1 MAGLKYYQYHIGD
14 RSVMTRLMTFAQK
27 GILSDMIDTYLSCGK
42 PIGTHWVANMKRVA
56 GEEDVDIVLSMCFV
70 LDGDVYRNEWCD
82 QTIADYEAMA
92 EKNRR
97 NAMKRSQKSQQEP
110 SGNRV
115 ESDSQPSGNPVD
127 TLTNKPINQG
137 TNIEV
142 LPDGS
147 TCGNSCADA
156 PELPPEQEAEP
167 QLNGVEKP
175 LKQQN
180 CPTKEIVDSYNEILG
195 PWLGRV
201 REVTPSRRTAI
212 RARWLDVIRV
222 CGVSDRETSIVATR
236 AYFEKIARSNFLM
249 GRVEGAG
256 RKWKADFDWILKSD
270 SFTKIYEGKYDN
282 QR

>member
-1 MAGLKYYQYHIGD
+1 MHYYPHNIGD
-14 RSVMTRLMTFAQK
+14 FALETRGLTYEQI
-27 GILSDMIDTYLSCGK
+27 GILVTLMDRYASTQLPITEAWVNVAYQESSKCQAIALLNAFFVQKDGGFVHPRLEQMIFDF
-42 PIGTHWVANMKRVA
+42 
-56 GEEDVDIVLSMCFV
+56 EEKS
-70 LDGDVYRNEWCD
+70 
-82 QTIADYEAMA
+82 
-92 EKNRR
+92 K
-97 NAMKRSQKSQQEP
+97 KRSEAGKKGAKVRAKDQLPSKCQEIDDQLPSYTNNQEP
-110 SGNRV
+110 I
-115 ESDSQPSGNPVD
+115 
-127 TLTNKPINQG
+127 TNNL
-137 TNIEV
+137 EV

-212 RARWLDVIRV
+212 RARCLDVIRV

-249 GRVEGAG
+249 GRIEGAG

>member
-1 MAGLKYYQYHIGD
+1 MHYYDHNIGEFAATIRFLSLEEIGIYVVLKDEYLRTGKRLACD
-14 RSVMTRLMTFAQK
+14 R
-27 GILSDMIDTYLSCGK
+27 I
-42 PIGTHWVANMKRVA
+42 ANMMPPACEASLRRVL
-56 GEEDVDIVLSMCFV
+56 DRFFV
-70 LDGDVYRNEWCD
+70 LEDGFYVSEEFEKLLSEY
-82 QTIADYEAMA
+82 A
-92 EKNRR
+92 EKSSTNAENAKKGWEKRR
-97 NAMKRSQKSQQEP
+97 KATRSQAKRCDSHEVACETNDIACLTNNQEP
-110 SGNRV
+110 
-115 ESDSQPSGNPVD
+115 
-127 TLTNKPINQG
+127 LTNNL
-137 TNIEV
+137 EV
-142 LPDGS
+142 PDGTS
-147 TCGNSCADA
+147 CGNSCADA
-156 PELPPEQEAEP
+156 HELPPETEDEP
-167 QLNGVEKP
+167 QLIEKP

>member
-1 MAGLKYYQYHIGD
+1 MNYYDHNIGD
-14 RSVMTRLMTFAQK
+14 FAAMTQGLDFEGVGICIRLLDRFMLTE
-27 GILSDMIDTYLSCGK
+27 K
-42 PIGTHWVANMKRVA
+42 PIKTQWVSLAFPKELHEKVFL
-56 GEEDVDIVLSMCFV
+56 VLSGLFEEVEDGWVYEPFV
-70 LDGDVYRNEWCD
+70 EVLERYAANRLKNQENGKKGGRPRKTQQNPMGSSGFSTET
-82 QTIADYEAMA
+82 QTEPI
-92 EKNRR
+92 
-97 NAMKRSQKSQQEP
+97 QKATNNQEP
-110 SGNRV
+110 
-115 ESDSQPSGNPVD
+115 
-127 TLTNKPINQG
+127 I

-167 QLNGVEKP
+167 QLIEKP

>member
-1 MAGLKYYQYHIGD
+1 MNYYDHNIGD
-14 RSVMTRLMTFAQK
+14 FAAMTQGLDFEGVGICIRLLDRFMLTE
-27 GILSDMIDTYLSCGK
+27 K
-42 PIGTHWVANMKRVA
+42 PIKTQWVSLAFPKELHEKVFL
-56 GEEDVDIVLSMCFV
+56 VLSGLFEEVEDGWVYEPFV
-70 LDGDVYRNEWCD
+70 EVLERYAANRLKNQENGKKGGRPRKTQQNPMGSSGFSTET
-82 QTIADYEAMA
+82 QTEPI
-92 EKNRR
+92 
-97 NAMKRSQKSQQEP
+97 QKATNNQEP
-110 SGNRV
+110 
-115 ESDSQPSGNPVD
+115 
-127 TLTNKPINQG
+127 I

-156 PELPPEQEAEP
+156 PEFPHEDEAEP
-167 QLNGVEKP
+167 QLKGVEKP

>member
-1 MAGLKYYQYHIGD
+1 MHYYEHNIGD
-14 RSVMTRLMTFAQK
+14 FAIETKGMSYEAIGVYMTLIDRYAATQSPITEAWVSIAFSGESKCLANALLDALFVKTDGGFVHPRIETLIKAYEDKSKKRAEAGRKGGLSRQK
-27 GILSDMIDTYLSCGK
+27 QSNESKCQANAKQVVSQPITNNQEPINTEEL
-42 PIGTHWVANMKRVA
+42 PIGSSR
-56 GEEDVDIVLSMCFV
+56 
-70 LDGDVYRNEWCD
+70 
-82 QTIADYEAMA
+82 
-92 EKNRR
+92 
-97 NAMKRSQKSQQEP
+97 
-110 SGNRV
+110 
-115 ESDSQPSGNPVD
+115 
-127 TLTNKPINQG
+127 
-137 TNIEV
+137 
-142 LPDGS
+142 
-147 TCGNSCADA
+147 GNSCADA
-156 PELPPEQEAEP
+156 PEFPHEDEAEP

>member
-1 MAGLKYYQYHIGD
+1 MNYYDHNIGD
-14 RSVMTRLMTFAQK
+14 FAAMTQGLDFEGVGICIRLLDRFMLTE
-27 GILSDMIDTYLSCGK
+27 K
-42 PIGTHWVANMKRVA
+42 PIKTQWVSLAFPKELHEKVFL
-56 GEEDVDIVLSMCFV
+56 VLSGLFEEVEDGWVYEPFV
-70 LDGDVYRNEWCD
+70 DVLERYAANRLKNQENGKKGGRPRKTQQNPIGSSGFSTET
-82 QTIADYEAMA
+82 QTEP
-92 EKNRR
+92 N
-97 NAMKRSQKSQQEP
+97 QKATNNQEP
-110 SGNRV
+110 I
-115 ESDSQPSGNPVD
+115 
-127 TLTNKPINQG
+127 TNNL
-137 TNIEV
+137 EV

-156 PELPPEQEAEP
+156 SELPPEQEAEP